1 MFPGEETLLRILTTI
16 ALAFATIAFSMVLN
30 SLSADAGAACQAD
43 GTPKRFLGICQTPL
57 FKAYVACVEGSI
69 PRWDPKGSV
78 LRKDNLSPES
88 SVLAV
93 LKECQPIAVKFGNK
107 YGDDLADIL
116 QSVANLRVST
126 QYGTAPLASF

>member
-1 MFPGEETLLRILTTI
+1 MDAEELLLRILTAIVLATI
-16 ALAFATIAFSMVLN
+16 ALWMVLYC
-30 SLSADAGAACQAD
+30 SSADAGAACQAD
-43 GTPKRFLGICQTPL
+43 GIPKRFLGICQSPL

-69 PRWDPKGSV
+69 PRWDPKGRV
-78 LRKDNLSPES
+78 LRKENLSPES

-93 LKECQPIAVKFGNK
+93 LKECQPIAAKFGNK